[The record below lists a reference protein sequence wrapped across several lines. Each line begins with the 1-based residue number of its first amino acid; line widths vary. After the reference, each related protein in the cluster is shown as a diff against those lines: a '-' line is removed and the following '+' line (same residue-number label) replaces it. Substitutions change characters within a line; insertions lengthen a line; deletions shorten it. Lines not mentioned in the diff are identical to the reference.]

1 MEALKIVGDGK
12 SQSKYC
18 ERVFS
23 DFPQDIVSTSQYQVC
38 VPASDLANWWP
49 DEPEHGRM
57 EELERSHAWRV
68 CSKGCRGESAK
79 PRVRA
84 VSRSNHRSSCGVLEL
99 ARTCV
104 QMAVRWLQKDEIR
117 DAQRRCS
124 FILYICFLVL
134 SLAYA
139 TNKYYNIFDFA
150 AVLKREFHC
159 FVIVTRDLNCL

>member
-1 MEALKIVGDGK
+1 MEEVVEMEALKIVGDGK

-84 VSRSNHRSSCGVLEL
+84 VSRSTHRSSCGVLEL

-124 FILYICFLVL
+124 FFSTSVSWF
-134 SLAYA
+134 SLLPMQQ
-139 TNKYYNIFDFA
+139 TSITTSSTSPLF
-150 AVLKREFHC
+150 
-159 FVIVTRDLNCL
+159 